1 MNILKNDPFTKTVF
15 TDVLPSDRLPREIR
29 KRPRGYI
36 LNTDASDM
44 PGSHWIAM
52 YLTEDGKGE
61 FWDSYFQAPGFYNQN
76 FTQFLDKHCGT
87 FTWNRRI
94 LQAPSSDVCG
104 QYTLFF
110 ALHRCRRIP
119 MSTIA
124 NMFTGSKEWNDEL
137 VRDFIDKWYKH

>member
-1 MNILKNDPFTKTVF
+1 
-15 TDVLPSDRLPREIR
+15 
-29 KRPRGYI
+29 
-36 LNTDASDM
+36 M

-61 FWDSYFQAPGFYNQN
+61 FWDSYGQAPGFYNQN

-104 QYTLFF
+104 HYSLLYINVDVFQCQPLQICLRV
-110 ALHRCRRIP
+110 AKNGM
-119 MSTIA
+119 MSLCVI
-124 NMFTGSKEWNDEL
+124 L
-137 VRDFIDKWYKH
+137 

>member
-1 MNILKNDPFTKTVF
+1 MNILKNDSFTKTVF
-15 TDVLPSDRLPREIR
+15 TDVLPSDRLPHEIR
-29 KRPRGYI
+29 KKRRGYI
-36 LNTDASDM
+36 LNTDPFLK
-44 PGSHWIAM
+44 PGSHWVAM

-61 FWDSYFQAPGFYNQN
+61 FWDSWIYSQN

-94 LQAPSSDVCG
+94 LKAPSSDVCG

-110 ALHRCRRIP
+110 ALHRCRHIP

-124 NMFTGSKEWNDEL
+124 NMFTDSKEWNDEL
-137 VRDFIDKWYKH
+137 VRDFIDKWYK

>member
-29 KRPRGYI
+29 KGPRGYI

-61 FWDSYFQAPGFYNQN
+61 FWDSYGQAPGFYNQN
-76 FTQFLDKHCGT
+76 FAQFLDKHCAT

-124 NMFTGSKEWNDEL
+124 NMFTDSKEWNDEL

>member
-15 TDVLPSDRLPREIR
+15 TDVLPSDRLPLEIR

-36 LNTDASDM
+36 LNTDPSDK
-44 PGSHWIAM
+44 PGSHWVAM

-61 FWDSYFQAPGFYNQN
+61 FWDSYGQAHGFYGQN

-94 LQAPSSDVCG
+94 LQS
-104 QYTLFF
+104 
-110 ALHRCRRIP
+110 LHRTCVDNIHYSLLYIDVDIFQCQPLQICLRIAKNGM
-119 MSTIA
+119 MSLCVI
-124 NMFTGSKEWNDEL
+124 L
-137 VRDFIDKWYKH
+137 

>member
-15 TDVLPSDRLPREIR
+15 TDILPSDRLPREIR
-29 KRPRGYI
+29 KGPRGYI

-44 PGSHWIAM
+44 PGSHWVAI
-52 YLTEDGKGE
+52 YITEDGKGE
-61 FWDSYFQAPGFYNQN
+61 FWDSYGQAPGFYNQN
-76 FTQFLDKHCGT
+76 FTFLDKHCGT
-87 FTWNRRI
+87 FTWNKII
-94 LQAPSSDVCG
+94 LQVPSSDVCG
-104 QYTLFF
+104 QYTFFF

-124 NMFTGSKEWNDEL
+124 NMFTDSKEWNNEL

>member
-1 MNILKNDPFTKTVF
+1 MAIVTLSKPSSKYF
-15 TDVLPSDRLPREIR
+15 TDVLYCLKVEKNARSAIIGLHCRDIEHIGRS
-29 KRPRGYI
+29 RG
-36 LNTDASDM
+36 LSV
-44 PGSHWIAM
+44 
-52 YLTEDGKGE
+52 K
-61 FWDSYFQAPGFYNQN
+61 
-76 FTQFLDKHCGT
+76 
-87 FTWNRRI
+87 NR
-94 LQAPSSDVCG
+94 SSDVCG

>member
-1 MNILKNDPFTKTVF
+1 MSILKNDPFTKTVF
-15 TDVLPSDRLPREIR
+15 TDVLPPDRLPREIR
-29 KRPRGYI
+29 KTPRGYI

-52 YLTEDGKGE
+52 YMTEDGKGE
-61 FWDSYFQAPGFYNQN
+61 FWDSYGQAPGFYSQN
-76 FTQFLDKHCGT
+76 FNQFLDKHCVT
-87 FTWNRRI
+87 FKWNRRI

-124 NMFTGSKEWNDEL
+124 NMFTGGKEWNDEL

>member
-29 KRPRGYI
+29 KGPRGYI

-44 PGSHWIAM
+44 PGSHWVAM

-61 FWDSYFQAPGFYNQN
+61 FWDSYGQAPGFYNQN

-87 FTWNRRI
+87 FTCNRRI

-124 NMFTGSKEWNDEL
+124 NMFTDSKEWNDEL

>member
-15 TDVLPSDRLPREIR
+15 TDVLPSDRLLREIR

-36 LNTDASDM
+36 LNTDPSDKH
-44 PGSHWIAM
+44 GSHWVAI

-61 FWDSYFQAPGFYNQN
+61 FWDSYGQAPGFYNQN
-76 FTQFLDKHCGT
+76 FTQFLDQHCAT
-87 FTWNRRI
+87 FTWNRII

-137 VRDFIDKWYKH
+137 VRDFIDKWYK

>member
-52 YLTEDGKGE
+52 YITEDGKGE
-61 FWDSYFQAPGFYNQN
+61 LLGFLWPGS
-76 FTQFLDKHCGT
+76 
-87 FTWNRRI
+87 WI
-94 LQAPSSDVCG
+94 LQS
-104 QYTLFF
+104 
-110 ALHRCRRIP
+110 
-119 MSTIA
+119 
-124 NMFTGSKEWNDEL
+124 EL
-137 VRDFIDKWYKH
+137 

>member
-1 MNILKNDPFTKTVF
+1 MNILKSDSFTKTVF
-15 TDVLPSDRLPREIR
+15 TDVLPSDHLPHEIR

-36 LNTDASDM
+36 LNTDASDG
-44 PGSHWIAM
+44 PGKHWVAV

-61 FWDSYFQAPGFYNQN
+61 FWDSYGKAPGFYTKN
-76 FTQFLDKHCGT
+76 FSQFLNKHCST
-87 FTWNRRI
+87 FAWNRRV
-94 LQAPSSDVCG
+94 LQAPLSDVCG

-124 NMFTGSKEWNDEL
+124 NMFTNSKEWNDE
-137 VRDFIDKWYKH
+137 VVHDFIDKWYK